1 MIADIIGWIATI
13 FRGAGMLAKH
23 PDAVKYLVS
32 VGNLC
37 WLVNGILNHNTPLI
51 ASNGFCLVVIIVEIV
66 VKMIK
71 KRKGAC
77 TK

>member
-37 WLVNGILNHNTPLI
+37 WLVNG
-51 ASNGFCLVVIIVEIV
+51 FCLVVIIVEIV